1 MRRVEKEDRDRGVR
15 GSVTSGNVGGQCPRT
30 RHFGATESV
39 EMWPAEAV
47 SDVVKTSGP
56 PVLHRAEP
64 ETLRGV
70 PAAQVASGAGNARGA
85 GTHHSIGWQTS
96 VGRIARLR
104 CRAIARSLGRTRAL
118 AWRKFAAPPDAER
131 EWVEGET
138 VRLSCDR
145 PKQAAYGIVHG
156 GNVVTKKTRRS
167 RLASSR
173 HEVRRSRAHARR
185 SFTGPTK
192 QGPSALRSMFTP
204 SRFARSVA
212 LNERALGR
220 GSESDSGVPGSDN
233 GTSEVDTVR

>member
-138 VRLSCDR
+138 VRLSCVSS
-145 PKQAAYGIVHG
+145 KTGGI
-156 GNVVTKKTRRS
+156 RDRS
-167 RLASSR
+167 RR
-173 HEVRRSRAHARR
+173 KRRDEKDSQVSACKLSTRGQAFQGSCPSVLYRPDEAR
-185 SFTGPTK
+185 SFGSQVHVHTV
-192 QGPSALRSMFTP
+192 SLRK
-204 SRFARSVA
+204 
-212 LNERALGR
+212 ERGA
-220 GSESDSGVPGSDN
+220 E
-233 GTSEVDTVR
+233 